1 MSLDKRKQAFIT
13 LGHFLSQFT
22 TANIIKKEDIP
33 FNDLF
38 FDVFTTQIKRSEEY
52 NSWFTKD
59 NVLFSL
65 ENWSKALTKDNLTT
79 WLTTYANH
87 AKLTTESLEQ
97 KTIAIIMAGNI
108 PLVGFHDFLCV
119 AITGNKI
126 LAKLSSNDKY
136 FIPLIAKYLE
146 HIEPSFK
153 NTFTFTE
160 EKLTD
165 FDAVIATG
173 SNNTARYFDYYF
185 GKHPH
190 IIRKSRN
197 AVAVLDGNETH
208 EQLKALSDD
217 IFRYYGL
224 GCRSISKVFVPKNY
238 DFDILFKAVYK
249 HKDIINYTKYANNY
263 DYNKAVYLMSLFDI
277 KENGFLMIKED
288 ASYASP
294 IATLFY
300 EYYDDIATLKDR
312 LNNDTDKIQCIS
324 SELPIENA
332 IKLGHTQSPK
342 LWNYADNVDT
352 VKFLLTI

>member
-1 MSLDKRKQAFIT
+1 MSLDKRKKAFIN
-13 LGHFLSQFT
+13 LGVFLGQFT
-22 TANIIKKEDIP
+22 CNDIIKKEGILN
-33 FNDLF
+33 NDLF
-38 FDVFTTQIKRSEEY
+38 FDVFEKQIKRAEEY

-65 ENWSKALTKDNLTT
+65 QSWSEALSEDHLNT
-79 WLTTYANH
+79 WLSSYTIDQQQADNNP
-87 AKLTTESLEQ
+87 
-97 KTIAIIMAGNI
+97 KTIAVIMAGNI

-119 AITGNKI
+119 AITGNKV

-136 FIPLIAKYLE
+136 FIPLVAKYLE
-146 HIEPSFK
+146 YAEPSFK
-153 NTFTFTE
+153 GMFTFSE
-160 EKLTD
+160 EKLD
-165 FDAVIATG
+165 YYDAVIATG

-197 AVAVLDGNETH
+197 AVAVLEGNETKQ
-208 EQLKALSDD
+208 QLENLSDD

-224 GCRSISKVFVPKNY
+224 GCRSISKIYVPKDY
-238 DFDILFKAVYK
+238 DFDKLFNAVYK

-300 EYYDDIATLKDR
+300 EFYEDLESLKLHLDQ
-312 LNNDTDKIQCIS
+312 DADKIQCIS
-324 SELPIENA
+324 SELNIENA
-332 IKLGHTQSPK
+332 VKLGQTQAPK

-352 VKFLLTI
+352 LKFLLTL

>member
-1 MSLDKRKQAFIT
+1 MSLDKRQQAFIT
-13 LGHFLSQFT
+13 LGNFLNQFT
-22 TANIIKKEDIP
+22 TNEIVKKENIP

-38 FDVFTTQIKRSEEY
+38 FDIINTQIKRAEEY

-59 NVLFSL
+59 NVLFAFESWA
-65 ENWSKALTKDNLTT
+65 NALTQRNMNEWLKNYSIPDNS
-79 WLTTYANH
+79 N
-87 AKLTTESLEQ
+87 

-119 AITGNKI
+119 AITGNKV

-153 NTFTFTE
+153 NQFVFTE
-160 EKLTD
+160 TKLNNY
-165 FDAVIATG
+165 DAVIATG

-197 AVAVLDGNETH
+197 SVAVLNGKETV
-208 EQLKALSDD
+208 EELENLSND

-224 GCRSISKVFVPKNY
+224 GCRNVSKIFIPKDYN
-238 DFDILFKAVYK
+238 FDLLFNAVYK

-277 KENGFLMIKED
+277 KDNGFLMLKED
-288 ASYASP
+288 ESYSSP
-294 IATLFY
+294 IASLFY
-300 EYYDDIATLKDR
+300 EYYEDLDTLYLK
-312 LNNDTDKIQCIS
+312 LNNETDKIQCITTALNVNDS
-324 SELPIENA
+324 V
-332 IKLGHTQSPK
+332 KFGQTQLPK

-352 VKFLLTI
+352 VKFLIEL